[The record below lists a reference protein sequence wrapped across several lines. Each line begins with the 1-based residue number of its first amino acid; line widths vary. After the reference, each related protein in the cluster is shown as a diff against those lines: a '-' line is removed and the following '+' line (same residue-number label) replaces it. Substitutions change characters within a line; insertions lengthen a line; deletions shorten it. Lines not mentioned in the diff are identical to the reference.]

1 MATETLAGK
10 LRSHT
15 VTKGPERA
23 PHRAYLRSM
32 GLDDEALNRP
42 FVGVASTWNEATPCN
57 ISLSRQAQAAKAGV
71 LAARGTP
78 REFITISVSDGIAMG
93 HEGMKSSLVSRETI
107 ADSIE
112 LMMHAHCYDALVGIA
127 GCDKS
132 LPGVIMAMARLNLP
146 SVFLYGGTI
155 LTGSFRGRDVTIQ
168 DVFEAVGAH
177 ANGKMTDEDLYEL
190 ECQACPG
197 AGSCGGQYTANTMA
211 CAAEAMGIALPGS
224 SSPPAVEEARDR
236 FAEDAGRT
244 VMRLLQ
250 EGITPRDILTPKA
263 LENAVTVVVATG
275 GSTNAALHLPAIAHE
290 AGFGLGL
297 DEIEKI
303 SRRTPI
309 IANLRPGGEYVM
321 ADLHKAGGVPVILK
335 TLLDAGL
342 LHGDCLTVT
351 GKTMKENLV
360 SVKPVAGQKV
370 VVSVDRPLSSSGGLA
385 ILRGNLAPE
394 GSVCKVA
401 GVENLVHEGPARV
414 YDCEEDCFAAIQRH
428 EIQPGDVV
436 VIRYEGPKGGPGMR
450 EMLGVTAALYGQGLG
465 KSVALIT
472 DGRFSGATRGL
483 MVGHVGP
490 EADCRRPHRRSSQRG
505 HGPGRCQKRKTRGQ
519 TRTGRNIPE
528 ALHVDPSGAP
538 LHAGSSG
545 QVLGPGRP
553 GLPRR
558 SHKLGF
564 LGVFVSP
571 WLCFGHTTKT
581 RRR

>member
-1 MATETLAGK
+1 MATETLARK

-15 VTKGPERA
+15 VTKGPEHA

-32 GLDDEALNRP
+32 GLDDEALSRP

-177 ANGKMTDEDLYEL
+177 ANGKMTDEELYEL
-190 ECQACPG
+190 ECHACPG

-224 SSPPAVEEARDR
+224 SSPPAVEESRDR
-236 FAEDAGRT
+236 FAEDAGRA

-250 EGITPRDILTPKA
+250 EGITPRDILTPRA

-290 AGFGLGL
+290 AGFALGL

-414 YDCEEDCFAAIQRH
+414 YDCEEDCFAAVQRR
-428 EIQPGDVV
+428 EIQAGDVV

-483 MVGHVGP
+483 MAGHVAP
-490 EADCRRPHRRSSQRG
+490 EAAHGGPIALVRDGDTIVFDIEARRLDVVISEAEMNARLRQWSPPVPRYATGVMAKYAKLVSSASQ
-505 HGPGRCQKRKTRGQ
+505 
-519 TRTGRNIPE
+519 
-528 ALHVDPSGAP
+528 GA
-538 LHAGSSG
+538 
-545 QVLGPGRP
+545 V
-553 GLPRR
+553 
-558 SHKLGF
+558 
-564 LGVFVSP
+564 
-571 WLCFGHTTKT
+571 TN
-581 RRR
+581 

>member
-15 VTKGPERA
+15 VTKGPEHA

-112 LMMHAHCYDALVGIA
+112 LMMNAHCYDALVGIA

-190 ECQACPG
+190 ECHACPG

-236 FAEDAGRT
+236 FAEDAGRA

-290 AGFGLGL
+290 AGFALGL

-490 EADCRRPHRRSSQRG
+490 EAIVG
-505 HGPGRCQKRKTRGQ
+505 GPIAALRNGDTVLVDAKNGKLEVKLGPEEISGRLSTWIPPAPRYTRGVLAKYS
-519 TRTGRNIPE
+519 
-528 ALHVDPSGAP
+528 ALVGPAYRGAVT
-538 LHAGSSG
+538 S
-545 QVLGPGRP
+545 
-553 GLPRR
+553 
-558 SHKLGF
+558 
-564 LGVFVSP
+564 
-571 WLCFGHTTKT
+571 
-581 RRR
+581 